1 MHRFKP
7 SSRKT
12 RAARQVHS
20 SLWRLQSRVW
30 HSSSQYRTR
39 LHGHL
44 RRAAVAK
51 LQYPHIGGESSM
63 PMPPNKQPE
72 MGLRYDPLSSRSYG
86 VNNTGLCDMNAH
98 RNPMDRASWIGPAA
112 GRNLGLGGPGRG
124 PRALCFRNPHE
135 DPGTPIQNFKQ
146 KAPAGPNDFHKL
158 QSVIENTT
166 ETQGKLDDRVLPQRH
181 GDRAFA
187 LSVTYTRQRF
197 ARRTLRCV

>member
-1 MHRFKP
+1 
-7 SSRKT
+7 
-12 RAARQVHS
+12 
-20 SLWRLQSRVW
+20 
-30 HSSSQYRTR
+30 
-39 LHGHL
+39 
-44 RRAAVAK
+44 
-51 LQYPHIGGESSM
+51 M

-187 LSVTYTRQRF
+187 LSVTYSQDNDLLGEPGMQIQIRLPSDVALF
-197 ARRTLRCV
+197 ALI